1 MLEYKANRKSNSDVA
16 SLFQITTD
24 KLELYSVLCP
34 GGYELSNS
42 SGLGLE
48 CQCLEK
54 TVDGIVNC
62 ELDQNSII
70 IQASFTLHVY

>member
-1 MLEYKANRKSNSDVA
+1 MLDTRQTRRSNSHVA
-16 SLFQITTD
+16 FFFQITTD